1 MSTGRWIRGS
11 LAALALSVVP
21 GLLHLAAPTG
31 ELIRAASSGPGDAEV
46 RTPVLADVAAPAA
59 AEPVAIEPPAPP
71 PVAPP
76 AVDAVPVVPPSE
88 PLTGEVAPAAPVSRP
103 FVQARSSQPGEVFA
117 LIVGIDDY
125 PGSAYDLD
133 AAVADANTVDSAL
146 ARFGVPAGNR
156 VVLRNGQARR
166 AVVVEAIQALVQ
178 RVGPG
183 STVVFAYAGHV
194 QKLGPGSEAMIASD
208 GKYLSDVDL
217 AGLLAPSQAE
227 RMWLLIAACFAGG
240 FTEALAPGRILTAA
254 SGPDSLAYESPQLGG
269 SFLVHHMVREGWLEG
284 RAGTSVQEAFAHAD
298 ARIAAINASW
308 RPLQYDRSGGPMR
321 FTGLGYSP
329 PSPPPPTAGSP
340 SGSPSSQ
347 PQPATTTTTTAP
359 PPAKKKCLIALL
371 CSRS

>member
-21 GLLHLAAPTG
+21 GLMHLVPPTG
-31 ELIRAASSGPGDAEV
+31 EMTRAAPSVAGDTEV
-46 RTPVLADVAAPAA
+46 RTPVLADVAAPVEATPVT
-59 AEPVAIEPPAPP
+59 AEVPAPP
-71 PVAPP
+71 PAAPP
-76 AVDAVPVVPPSE
+76 AVEAVPVVPPSE

-117 LIVGIDDY
+117 LIIGIDDY

-133 AAVADANTVDSAL
+133 AAVADANTIDSAL

-178 RVGPG
+178 RAGPG

-208 GKYLSDVDL
+208 GKYLTDVDL
-217 AGLLAPSQAE
+217 AGLLAPSVAE

-254 SGPDSLAYESPQLGG
+254 AGPDSLAYESPQLGG

-298 ARIAAINASW
+298 ASIASINASW

-321 FTGLGYSP
+321 FAGLGYSP
-329 PSPPPPTAGSP
+329 PSPPAPPVGSP
-340 SGSPSSQ
+340 SADQ

-359 PPAKKKCLIALL
+359 PPVKKKCLIALL